1 MKKPKRLMK
10 RAHVTVAL
18 LLAVAATAAAC
29 DGDPTA
35 IDARDVTFAPELGVD
50 LDAMTRLSSGLY
62 LQDLEEG
69 TGTTAL
75 AGRTVG
81 VLYRG
86 WLPDGTLFDERQNA
100 TNPFR
105 FRLGAGMVIA
115 GWDQGLQGMR
125 AGGVRRLVI
134 PPSLGYGDR
143 PTGAI
148 PPNSVLVFEIRLLSV
163 DQ

>member
-1 MKKPKRLMK
+1 MK
-10 RAHVTVAL
+10 RALTTVAL
-18 LLAVAATAAAC
+18 LLSLAGIGAAC
-29 DGDPTA
+29 GSDPA
-35 IDARDVTFAPELGVD
+35 GIDARDVTFAPELGID
-50 LDAMTRLSSGLY
+50 LDAMTRSSNGLY

-75 AGRTVG
+75 AGRTVA

-100 TNPFR
+100 ANPFR
-105 FRLGAGMVIA
+105 FRLGAGSVIA

-125 AGGVRRLVI
+125 SGGVRRLVI

-143 PTGAI
+143 PTGSI
-148 PPNSVLVFEIRLLSV
+148 PPNSVLVFEIRLMSV

>member
-1 MKKPKRLMK
+1 
-10 RAHVTVAL
+10 
-18 LLAVAATAAAC
+18 
-29 DGDPTA
+29 
-35 IDARDVTFAPELGVD
+35 
-50 LDAMTRLSSGLY
+50 
-62 LQDLEEG
+62 
-69 TGTTAL
+69 
-75 AGRTVG
+75 

-100 TNPFR
+100 ANPFR
-105 FRLGAGMVIA
+105 FRLGAGSVIA
-115 GWDQGLQGMR
+115 GWDQGVQGMR

-143 PTGAI
+143 PMGAI

>member
-1 MKKPKRLMK
+1 MK
-10 RAHVTVAL
+10 RAL
-18 LLAVAATAAAC
+18 TAASLVLALGVVATAC
-29 DGDPTA
+29 DGDPA
-35 IDARDVTFAPELGVD
+35 GIDVRDVTFAPELGID
-50 LDAMTRLSSGLY
+50 LDAMTRSSNGLY
-62 LQDLEEG
+62 QQDLEEG

-75 AGRTVG
+75 ASRTVA

-86 WLPDGTLFDERQNA
+86 WLPDATLFDERQDA
-100 TNPFR
+100 ANPFR
-105 FRLGAGMVIA
+105 FRLGAGSVIA
-115 GWDQGLQGMR
+115 GWDQGVQGMR

-143 PTGAI
+143 PMGSI